1 MTSLLAV
8 LIDGSIYASWLFLV
22 AAGLTVIYGVMRI
35 LNMAHGS
42 FYAIGAYSAASLVGW
57 YFNNGMGPAWVSYLL
72 LVGAAL
78 VAGLIVGVIVERGLL
93 RLMYGRDEI
102 LMVIITYALLLILE
116 DGMKIVWGVSPYFAY
131 QPYSELGRTSLG
143 LLKVSNYD
151 VALVGVSALLGLGL

>member
-57 YFNNGMGPAWVSYLL
+57 YFNNGMARPG
-72 LVGAAL
+72 
-78 VAGLIVGVIVERGLL
+78 
-93 RLMYGRDEI
+93 
-102 LMVIITYALLLILE
+102 
-116 DGMKIVWGVSPYFAY
+116 
-131 QPYSELGRTSLG
+131 
-143 LLKVSNYD
+143 
-151 VALVGVSALLGLGL
+151 SAI